1 VLEADGDVL
10 EADGLAARRGYAT
23 LFRDVTFSLREGD
36 GLAVTGPNG
45 SGKTTLLRMVAGLTA
60 PVEGELRWRG
70 EGAAPFAQALRDAV
84 LFNGHLPALKD
95 ELSAEENLDAWLR
108 LDGGRVAHDTIAQAL
123 HDVGLARQRRL
134 PARVLSQGQRRRIA
148 LARLR
153 LASRPLWILDEP
165 ATALDTNG
173 LALLAAL
180 VDAHLDAGGLCIMA
194 THQPLVLQSTRVQS
208 LELHAAA

>member
-1 VLEADGDVL
+1 VLEA
-10 EADGLAARRGYAT
+10 ERLAARRGYAT
-23 LFRDVTFSLREGD
+23 LFRDVTFSLRAGEV
-36 GLAVTGPNG
+36 LVVTGPNG
-45 SGKTTLLRMVAGLTA
+45 SGKTTLLRMLAGLTV
-60 PVEGELRWRG
+60 PFEGELRWHG
-70 EGAAPFAQALRDAV
+70 EGVAPFAQSLRDAV

-108 LDGGRVAHDTIAQAL
+108 LDGERVAHDVIAQAL
-123 HDVGLARQRRL
+123 NDVGLARQRRL

-165 ATALDTNG
+165 ATALDADG
-173 LALLAAL
+173 LAMLAAL
-180 VDAHLDAGGLCIMA
+180 VDAHLDAGGLCVAA
-194 THQPLVLQSTRVQS
+194 THQPLVLQSPGVQS